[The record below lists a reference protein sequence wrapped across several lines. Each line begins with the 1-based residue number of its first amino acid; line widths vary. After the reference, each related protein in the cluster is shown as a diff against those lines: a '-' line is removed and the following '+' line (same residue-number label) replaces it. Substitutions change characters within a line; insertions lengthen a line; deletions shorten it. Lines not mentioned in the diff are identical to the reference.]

1 MPSKRGRLLYKAAA
15 VNRSLLSFSLC
26 FLCCL
31 LFACAAAAQEKPA
44 ANPLNEPLG
53 DPGVIPVGAGGKPL
67 NLNFESGTLE
77 GWKVEGKAFEG
88 QPIKGDIA
96 DLRPADKKKSEHT
109 GQFWIGGYE
118 KLRDQPQGTL
128 TSEPF
133 EVTHPY
139 ASFLIG
145 GGSSRQT
152 RVDIVTA
159 DDNKVFYGASGKNE
173 ENLRPVVVDL
183 QPIKGKKIFIRVVDQ
198 ASGGWGHINFD
209 DFRFHSTRPRFK
221 SLASEL
227 PTPEA
232 TALYPHAGLSAEAAA
247 KAMVVPPGFS
257 VQVGAAEPDVQQP
270 IAMAIDDRGRVWIAE
285 AYEYPRRANGDKGR
299 DRILIFEDTDLNG
312 TLDKRTVFYEGLN
325 LVSGMEL
332 GFGGVW
338 VGAAPYLLF
347 IPDKDGDD
355 KPDSEPQKLLDGW
368 GYEDTHETLNS
379 FIWGPDGWLYGC
391 HGVFTHSKVGKPGTP
406 ADKRI
411 PLNAGV
417 WRYHPVR
424 HEFEVF
430 AHGTSNPWGLDY
442 DQHGNF
448 FATACV
454 IPHIFHI
461 IPGARYERQAG
472 QHFNPYTY
480 DDIKTIA
487 DHRHYTG
494 NQWNDGN
501 RRQSDTLGG
510 GHAHA
515 GCMIYQGGAWPEKYR
530 GAVFMNNIH
539 GNRMNVDLLEP
550 HGSGF
555 VAHHGQDFLF
565 TKDQWSQMLY
575 MTYGPDGQVWVID
588 WYDMQQCHL
597 KEPDKHDRS
606 NGRIYR
612 ISYNNAKPVQVD
624 LQKLDA
630 RELCKLLFH
639 ENQWYARHAQRI
651 LQERM
656 LTPQIGIAMY
666 GHAVRHT
673 PIKQDEL
680 SRSRVAWLR
689 RLIDEVATQVGRP
702 ETDWPSAGDIRGFRE
717 SSKDT
722 FVFCT
727 AISKVFERYH
737 RFGLPLPSDVQNALA
752 QLATQSSSPVV
763 RLSIAGGLQRV
774 DANSRWEIL
783 ASLIQYAEDAA
794 DHNLPLMYWYAME
807 PLADVDPPRALAL
820 ALSAGEKIP
829 ILKEYMI
836 RRIGAG
842 DPAKSLDLLVDG
854 LSKAQDDA
862 TRLTFLRGISQSL
875 QGRRNVTTPKG
886 LSAALAE
893 AAKGQSSVVLLETMV
908 VGTLFG
914 SPGATKG
921 LVSAASNPQA
931 PLEHR
936 RRVIEILSAAQAEQL
951 LPVLL
956 NLLSNRELRGD
967 AMRHLASVQDPRVPA
982 AILATYGELTAAE
995 RRDALATL
1003 CARPTYAVALL
1014 DAVAA
1019 GKIPNNHL
1027 TADLITNLRNLN
1039 DANLTKRIEQVWGLV
1054 RTSPADKK
1062 KLIDDYKHLL
1072 QSSLALA
1079 PSPSPSPELG
1089 RAVFAKT
1096 CQQCHTLFGAG
1107 GKVGPDITGSQRANL
1122 DYLLSNIIDP
1132 SAVMAKEYQP
1142 TVVRCADGRVV
1153 TGILKEETAA
1163 AISLATQNELVTIS
1177 KADIEESKIS
1187 DKSMMPDDLL
1197 KPLTA
1202 LEVRS
1207 LVAYL
1212 GSETQTPMTATPDNV
1227 AGFFNGKDLT
1237 GWRGDDK
1244 LWSVENGEIVGKTS
1258 GLKKNEF
1265 LMSELSCSD
1274 FRLELDIK
1282 LIDDK
1287 GNSGIQIRSQPIE
1300 NGLMRGYQCDA
1311 GPGWWGKL
1319 YEEHG
1324 RGLLDPPPVVG
1335 TLRVPSEGNGT
1346 RSVPATDREQ
1356 FVKKGDWNHYEIVAV
1371 GSRVRTWLNGNLC
1384 VDRDDPE
1391 AARRGLIGLQLHSGG
1406 ETEVRFKNLKL
1417 TLISAPVPARPYPSS
1432 KPAADGKPAKV
1443 SFKKTTLDRA
1453 FRSEGVGMGD
1463 FNNDGLLDI
1472 SAGSVWYEAPSK
1484 PGGEWTMHV
1493 LGEKA
1498 NSFDIKTYGDTF
1510 MNWAEDLDGDG
1521 RQDLI
1526 VVDFPGKPTWWFQ
1539 NPGTASHEAWKKH
1552 MIVPVTND
1560 ESPLYLD
1567 GDGDGKRG
1575 LVYGDGAN
1583 RLAIARPQPNP
1594 LVEWKSTPVSAP
1606 GDVKIV
1612 NFYHGL
1618 GVGDINKDGINDILV
1633 PNGWWQGTTETTSDP
1648 WTFHP
1653 APFGQPQAQMYV
1665 YDFDGDGDNDVVGSS
1680 AHRKGIWWYEQQPVG
1695 NALRGVP
1702 GAPASAPSESTWK
1715 THLIDESI
1723 AQTHALIL
1731 ADINGD
1737 GLPDLVT
1744 GKRYYAHNGRDP
1756 GEDEP
1761 PEIAW
1766 FELSRD
1772 GNTPK
1777 WTKHVFDADSGVG
1790 TQFEVHDMNAD
1801 GLLDV
1806 IVANKH
1812 GVYYFEQI
1820 RN

>member
-1 MPSKRGRLLYKAAA
+1 MS
-15 VNRSLLSFSLC
+15 RSSLSVPLCYLC
-26 FLCCL
+26 FL
-31 LFACAAAAQEKPA
+31 LFISAAFSEVSPAQDKPA
-44 ANPLNEPLG
+44 SNPLNEPLNN
-53 DPGVIPVGAGGKPL
+53 PGVIPVGADGKPL

-77 GWKVEGKAFEG
+77 GWKAEGAAFEG
-88 QPIKGDIA
+88 QPMKGDIA
-96 DLRPADKKKSEHT
+96 QLRPADKKKSEHT
-109 GQFWIGGYE
+109 GQYWIGSFE
-118 KLRDQPQGTL
+118 KLRDLPIGTL
-128 TSEPF
+128 TSAPF
-133 EVTHPY
+133 EVTHPF

-159 DDNKVFYGASGKNE
+159 DDNRVFYGASGQNQ

-183 QPIKGKKIFIRVVDQ
+183 QPIKGKKIFIRIIDQ
-198 ASGGWGHINFD
+198 GTGGWGHINFD
-209 DFRFHSTRPRFK
+209 DFRFHATRPRFK

-232 TALYPHAGLSAEAAA
+232 TALYPHAGLSAEEAA
-247 KAMVVPPGFS
+247 KAMVVPPGFK
-257 VQVGAAEPDVQQP
+257 VEVAAAEPDVQQP
-270 IAMAIDDRGRVWIAE
+270 IAMAIDDRGRIWIAE

-325 LVSGMEL
+325 LVSGLEL

-347 IPDKDGDD
+347 IPDKDADD
-355 KPDSEPQKLLDGW
+355 KPDGEPVRLLDGW

-406 ADKRI
+406 AEKRQ

-442 DQHGNF
+442 DQYGNF
-448 FATACV
+448 FVTACV
-454 IPHIFHI
+454 IPHMYHI
-461 IPGARYERQAG
+461 IPGARYERQG
-472 QHFNPYTY
+472 GLHFNPYTY

-530 GAVFMNNIH
+530 GALFMNNIH

-550 HGSGF
+550 KGSGF
-555 VAHHGQDFLF
+555 VARHGQDFLF
-565 TKDQWSQMLY
+565 ARDQWSQMLY
-575 MTYGPDGQVWVID
+575 MTYGPDGQVHVID

-597 KEPDKHDRS
+597 REPGKHDRS

-612 ISYNNAKPVQVD
+612 ISYENAKPVKVD
-624 LQKLDA
+624 LQKLSDA
-630 RELCKLLFH
+630 ELIKLLVH
-639 ENQWYARHAQRI
+639 DNHWYRRHSHRI
-651 LQERM
+651 LQER
-656 LTPQIGIAMY
+656 AMQPSFNFAGFGSEAKNVFINAADESRHLQGFTVGNTVASIY
-666 GHAVRHT
+666 FATRSKSKEEAKQFAELQTEGSRLSAYDLEPYVRSKFLQAST
-673 PIKQDEL
+673 NLNQGL
-680 SRSRVAWLR
+680 SQSADSGLVESLAKS
-689 RLIDEVATQVGRP
+689 AS
-702 ETDWPSAGDIRGFRE
+702 TDKS
-717 SSKDT
+717 
-722 FVFCT
+722 
-727 AISKVFERYH
+727 
-737 RFGLPLPSDVQNALA
+737 Q
-752 QLATQSSSPVV
+752 VV
-763 RLSIAGGLQRV
+763 RLAIASVLQKFQPTT
-774 DANSRWEIL
+774 RWSVLEAL
-783 ASLIQYAEDAA
+783 TSHPEDAT

-807 PLADVDPPRALAL
+807 PLAEIDPPRALAL
-820 ALSAGEKIP
+820 AIKAGENIP
-829 ILKEYMI
+829 ILKEFMI

-854 LSKAQDDA
+854 LSKAKDDA
-862 TRLTFLRGISQSL
+862 TRLTFLRGLSESL
-875 QGRRNVTTPKG
+875 KGRKSVEPPKAWQQVKTELAKVESGEVRFESTVLAAGFGDAAAAKTLAATILDAKAPG
-886 LSAALAE
+886 LQRRQAIAALART
-893 AAKGQSSVVLLETMV
+893 QS
-908 VGTLFG
+908 
-914 SPGATKG
+914 
-921 LVSAASNPQA
+921 
-931 PLEHR
+931 
-936 RRVIEILSAAQAEQL
+936 AEL
-951 LPVLL
+951 LPALL
-956 NLLSNRELRGD
+956 TIVGRRSANEGVPYSEALRGLAAYED
-967 AMRHLASVQDPRVPA
+967 ARVPTT
-982 AILATYGELTAAE
+982 ILGIYGELSPVE

-1003 CARPTYAVALL
+1003 CARPAFATALL
-1014 DAVAA
+1014 DAVAG
-1019 GKIPNNHL
+1019 GKVPQNHL
-1027 TADLITNLRNLN
+1027 TADLVTNLRNLN
-1039 DANLTKRIEQVWGLV
+1039 DAPLNKRIEQVWGIV
-1054 RTSPADKK
+1054 RSSPEEKQ
-1062 KLIDDYKHLL
+1062 KLIADYKRLL
-1072 QSSLALA
+1072 QTLPLTPQASSLK
-1079 PSPSPSPELG
+1079 PSPELG

-1096 CQQCHTLFGAG
+1096 CQQCHLLFGTG

-1122 DYLLSNIIDP
+1122 DYLLSNVLDP

-1163 AISLATQNELVTIS
+1163 AISLQTQNELVTIS
-1177 KADIEESKIS
+1177 KADIDESKIS

-1197 KPLTA
+1197 KPLSP

-1212 GSETQTPMTATPDNV
+1212 ASETQSPMTATLDNV
-1227 AGFFNGKDLT
+1227 GSFFNGKDLT

-1244 LWSVENGEIVGKTS
+1244 LWSVENGEIVGKTT

-1265 LMSELSCSD
+1265 LMSELSSGD

-1282 LIDDK
+1282 LKDDK
-1287 GNSGIQIRSQPIE
+1287 GNTGIQIRSVPIE

-1324 RGLLDPPPVVG
+1324 RALLESKG
-1335 TLRVPSEGNGT
+1335 G
-1346 RSVPATDREQ
+1346 EQ
-1356 FVKKGDWNHYEIVAV
+1356 FVKKGDWNRYEIVAV
-1371 GSRVRTWLNGNLC
+1371 GSRVRTWINGNLC
-1384 VDRDDPE
+1384 VDRDDPV
-1391 AARRGLIGLQLHSGG
+1391 AARTGLIGLQLHSGG
-1406 ETEVRFKNLKL
+1406 ATEVRFKNLKL
-1417 TLISAPVPARPYPSS
+1417 TLISPPVPARPYPASKAASS
-1432 KPAADGKPAKV
+1432 FNPEPKAKASLSGKV
-1443 SFKKTTLDRA
+1443 SFKKTKLDGA
-1453 FRSEGVGMGD
+1453 FRSEGGGMGD

-1472 SAGSVWYEAPSK
+1472 SAGSVWYEN
-1484 PGGEWTMHV
+1484 PGPLPGVTGGLTPPARQEWPMHV

-1510 MNWAEDLDGDG
+1510 MNWADDVDHDG
-1521 RQDLI
+1521 RQDII
-1526 VVDFPGKPTWWFQ
+1526 VVDFPGKQTWWFQ
-1539 NPGTASHEAWKKH
+1539 NPGHASKEPWKKH
-1552 MIVPVTND
+1552 AIVPVTNN
-1560 ESPLYLD
+1560 ESPQYADVD
-1567 GDGDGKRG
+1567 GDGRRE
-1575 LVYGDGAN
+1575 LIFGDASK
-1583 RLAIARPQPNP
+1583 RLALARPQANP
-1594 LVEWKSTPVSAP
+1594 LVEWKATHVAAP
-1606 GDVKIV
+1606 GDVNMV

-1618 GVGDINKDGINDILV
+1618 GIGDINKDGTNDILV
-1633 PNGWWQGTTETTSDP
+1633 PNGWWEGPSETTSDA
-1648 WTFHP
+1648 WSFHP
-1653 APFGQPQAQMYV
+1653 APFGQPQAHMYV
-1665 YDFDGDGDNDVVGSS
+1665 FDFDGDGDNDVVGSS
-1680 AHRKGIWWYEQQPVG
+1680 AHRRGIWWYEQDG
-1695 NALRGVP
+1695 KD
-1702 GAPASAPSESTWK
+1702 WK
-1715 THLIDESI
+1715 THPIDESI

-1756 GEDEP
+1756 GEDEA

-1766 FELSRD
+1766 YELKRD
-1772 GNTPK
+1772 GGKPA
-1777 WTKHVFDADSGVG
+1777 WTKHVFDGDSGVG
-1790 TQFEVHDMNAD
+1790 TAFEVHDMNAD

-1812 GVYYFEQI
+1812 GVYYFEQA